1 MAIDPS
7 NLQEVL
13 ALAQTCETLARA
25 ALKVAQDQL
34 RAKQIAQDEFDQ
46 AFGDYGVA
54 MQKARDMYYQASHN
68 LASTVAGSA
77 DCKTLATQTQ
87 ALSDA
92 LAHVQK
98 VDHILTVTF
107 GVVTLVSTIAAAVGA
122 PTTAALEGAGN
133 AALSLKSAIGL

>member
-1 MAIDPS
+1 MAIDPDS
-7 NLQEVL
+7 LQEVL
-13 ALAQTCETLARA
+13 ALAQTCENLARA

-34 RAKQIAQDEFDQ
+34 RAKQIAQAEFDQ

-68 LASTVAGSA
+68 LAATVAQSA
-77 DCKTLATQTQ
+77 DCKTLAAQTQ
-87 ALSDA
+87 ALSEA

-98 VDHILTVTF
+98 LDHILTISF

-122 PTTAALEGAGN
+122 PTTAALEGAVK
-133 AALSLKSAIGL
+133 AAEALKSAISG